1 MINRLIG
8 HQYDFGRL
16 YNRTCSANIV
26 ARVCAR
32 HAYNC
37 EENEHLVGNQS
48 YYISECLVDFD
59 PKKWK
64 KVIAQFVNL
73 RENLLRNDASLTV
86 LPSELN
92 DENEAL
98 EGGQLPIPDADESI
112 NMALGCHVDFSKGY
126 ESVLNLMKFHTCLS
140 HLQPQLETAIQS
152 GTTACGGGI
161 AESVVIPRENIISF
175 E

>member
-32 HAYNC
+32 HAYTC

-59 PKKWK
+59 PQQWK
-64 KVIAQFVNL
+64 KVIAQFVDL

-86 LPSELN
+86 LPSELD
-92 DENEAL
+92 DENEAI
-98 EGGQLPIPDADESI
+98 EGAQLPIPDADESI
-112 NMALGCHVDFSKGY
+112 NMALGCHIDFSKGY
-126 ESVLNLMKFHTCLS
+126 ENVLDLLKIHACLS
-140 HLQPQLETAIQS
+140 HLQPMLETAIQTGS
-152 GTTACGGGI
+152 GT
-161 AESVVIPRENIISF
+161 ESVVIPRENIIAF